1 LCLEGELLEH
11 KSSFIHLANNPIAED
26 AGVKI
31 PVFMKLTSGRM
42 CNGGKVG
49 NKCNKQNIIML
60 VTSALEK

>member
-1 LCLEGELLEH
+1 
-11 KSSFIHLANNPIAED
+11 
-26 AGVKI
+26 
-31 PVFMKLTSGRM
+31 M